1 GAEPAE
7 VERLSDHALPG
18 ERGIAVDHDR
28 QRSRRIEMR
37 RGTVARGLLG
47 ARTAIDNR
55 TDELEMARVRRQRDV
70 DGAAIGSAERTL
82 GAVMVLHVT
91 GAAVGSHHP
100 LEMLA
105 ALELG
110 EDRLVR
116 ATHHVSERVES
127 TTMRHSQHGVAHA
140 ALRCELEREDRKST
154 RLNSSHVK
162 TSYAVFCFKKKTRP
176 KGR

>member
-1 GAEPAE
+1 
-7 VERLSDHALPG
+7 
-18 ERGIAVDHDR
+18 
-28 QRSRRIEMR
+28 SRRIEVR
-37 RGTVARGLLG
+37 RGTLARGLLG

-82 GAVMVLHVT
+82 GAVMVLNVT

-100 LEMLA
+100 LETRA
-105 ALELG
+105 TLELG

-127 TTMRHSQHGVAHA
+127 TTMRHSQHRVAHA
-140 ALRCELEREDRKST
+140 ALRCELEREVEHRHHHVEALDAEPLRT
-154 RLNSSHVK
+154 EIRLAEE
-162 TSYAVFCFKKKTRP
+162 TLEAFDL
-176 KGR
+176 GE